1 MLLKHE
7 KESPMNLEGNAAI
20 VTGGGTGVGRQTA
33 LRLAEQ
39 GCSVLVNYSRS
50 REGAEQTAAECEK
63 RGVKALAVRADVS
76 QDVDCCAMVAE
87 AEKAFGRLDVLINN
101 AGFTKFVAHADLD
114 GLDPE
119 DWQKILSINLMGPFL
134 CARAARPLL
143 EAGDGGEIVMT
154 SSVAGLVGM
163 GSSIAYCASKAG
175 LNNLTV
181 TLARALA
188 PKIRVNAIAPG
199 FIDGEWL
206 KEGFGDAYEKIR
218 DSMIEKTPLKRVATP
233 ESVADGILSILM
245 GPDLTTGHVVPHEG
259 GALINL

>member
-1 MLLKHE
+1 MD
-7 KESPMNLEGNAAI
+7 LEGRAAI
-20 VTGGGTGVGRQTA
+20 VTGAGTGVGRETA
-33 LRLAEQ
+33 RKLAEQ
-39 GCSVLVNYSRS
+39 GCHVLVNYSRS
-50 REGAEQTAAECEK
+50 REGAEETAAACEQL
-63 RGVKALAVRADVS
+63 GVKALAVRADVS
-76 QDVDCCAMVAE
+76 VDEDCRAMVAE
-87 AEKAFGRLDVLINN
+87 AEKAFGRLDVLVNN

-114 GLDPE
+114 GLEPA
-119 DWQKILSINLMGPFL
+119 DWQKILGVNLIGPFL

-175 LNNLTV
+175 MNNLTV

-206 KEGFGDAYEKIR
+206 RSGFGDAYEAIR
-218 DSMIEKTPLKRVATP
+218 ANMIERTPLKRVATP
-233 ESVADGILSILM
+233 DSVADGILSILT
-245 GPDLTTGHVVPHEG
+245 GPDLMTGHVIPHEG
-259 GALINL
+259 GALIQL

>member
-1 MLLKHE
+1 
-7 KESPMNLEGNAAI
+7 MNLEGKAAI
-20 VTGGGTGVGRQTA
+20 VTGAGTGVGRQTA

-50 REGAEQTAAECEK
+50 REGAEAAASDCEK
-63 RGVKALAVRADVS
+63 LGVKAIAFQADVS
-76 QDVDCCAMVAE
+76 RDEDCRAMVAE
-87 AEKAFGRLDVLINN
+87 AEKVFGRLDVLVNN
-101 AGFTKFVAHADLD
+101 AGQTKFVPHENLD
-114 GLDPE
+114 GLEPA
-119 DWQKILSINLMGPFL
+119 DWNQILSVNLVGPFL
-134 CARAARPLL
+134 CSRAARPLL
-143 EAGDGGEIVMT
+143 EADEGGEIVMT

-206 KEGFGDAYEKIR
+206 REGFGEAYEPIR
-218 DSMIEKTPLKRVATP
+218 KSMIERTPLKRVATP
-233 ESVADGILSILM
+233 ESVADGILSILT
-245 GPDLTTGHVVPHEG
+245 GPDLLTGHVVPHEG

>member
-1 MLLKHE
+1 
-7 KESPMNLEGNAAI
+7 MNLEGKAAI
-20 VTGGGTGVGRQTA
+20 VTGAGTGVGQQTA
-33 LRLAEQ
+33 IRLAEQ
-39 GCSVLVNYSRS
+39 GCSVLVNYQNS
-50 REGAEQTAAECEK
+50 REGAEQTATECEK

-76 QDVDCCAMVAE
+76 QDKDCRAMVAE
-87 AEKAFGRLDVLINN
+87 AEKAFDRLDVLINN
-101 AGFTKFVAHADLD
+101 AGYTKFVAHDNLD

-119 DWQKILSINLMGPFL
+119 DWQKILNVNLMGPFL
-134 CARAARPLL
+134 CARAARSLL

-199 FIDGEWL
+199 FIDGKWL
-206 KEGFGDAYEKIR
+206 KEGFGEAYENIR
-218 DSMIEKTPLKRVATP
+218 DAMIERTPLRRVATT
-233 ESVADGILSILM
+233 ETVAEGILSILM
-245 GPDLTTGHVVPHEG
+245 GPDLMTGHIIPHEG
-259 GALINL
+259 GALIHL

>member
-1 MLLKHE
+1 
-7 KESPMNLEGNAAI
+7 MNLEGKAAI
-20 VTGGGTGVGRQTA
+20 VTGAGTGVGQQTA
-33 LRLAEQ
+33 IRLAEQ
-39 GCSVLVNYSRS
+39 GCSVLVNYQNS
-50 REGAEQTAAECEK
+50 REGAEQTATECEK

-76 QDVDCCAMVAE
+76 QDKDCRAMVAE
-87 AEKAFGRLDVLINN
+87 AEKAFDRLDVLINN
-101 AGFTKFVAHADLD
+101 AGYTKFVAHDNLD

-119 DWQKILSINLMGPFL
+119 DWQKILNVNLMGPFL
-134 CARAARPLL
+134 CARAARSLL

-199 FIDGEWL
+199 FIDGKWL
-206 KEGFGDAYEKIR
+206 KEGFGEAYENIR
-218 DSMIEKTPLKRVATP
+218 DAMIERTPLRRVATT
-233 ESVADGILSILM
+233 ESVAEGILSILM
-245 GPDLTTGHVVPHEG
+245 GPDLMTGHIIPHEG
-259 GALINL
+259 GALIHL

>member
-1 MLLKHE
+1 ME
-7 KESPMNLEGNAAI
+7 LEGRAAI
-20 VTGGGTGVGRQTA
+20 VTGAGTGVGRETA
-33 LRLAEQ
+33 KKLAEQ
-39 GCSVLVNYSRS
+39 GCHVLLNYSRS
-50 REGAEQTAAECEK
+50 REGAEAAAAECAQ

-76 QDVDCCAMVAE
+76 VDEDCRAMVAE
-87 AEKAFGRLDVLINN
+87 AEKAFGRLDVLVNN

-114 GLDPE
+114 GLEPA
-119 DWQKILSINLMGPFL
+119 DWQKILGINLVGPFL
-134 CARAARPLL
+134 CTRAARRLL
-143 EAGDGGEIVMT
+143 EAGDGGEVVMT

-175 LNNLTV
+175 MNNLTV

-206 KEGFGDAYEKIR
+206 RSGFGDAYENIR
-218 DSMIEKTPLKRVATP
+218 ANMIERTPLKRVATP

-245 GPDLTTGHVVPHEG
+245 GPDMMTGHVVPHEG
-259 GALINL
+259 GALIQL

>member
-1 MLLKHE
+1 ME
-7 KESPMNLEGNAAI
+7 LEGKAAI
-20 VTGGGTGVGRQTA
+20 VTGAGTGVGSQTA
-33 LRLAEQ
+33 IRLARQ

-50 REGAEQTAAECEK
+50 REGAEKTAAECEK
-63 RGVKALAVRADVS
+63 LGVKAIAVRADVAE
-76 QDVDCCAMVAE
+76 DADCRAMVSE
-87 AEKAFGRLDVLINN
+87 AERAFNRLDVLVNN
-101 AGFTKFVAHADLD
+101 AGFTKFVGHADLE
-114 GLDPE
+114 GLDAS
-119 DWQKILSINLMGPFL
+119 DWQKILAINLIGPFQ
-134 CARAARPLL
+134 CTRAARELL
-143 EAGDGGEIVMT
+143 EADGGGEIVMT

-206 KEGFGDAYEKIR
+206 REGFGEAYEKIR
-218 DSMIEKTPLKRVATP
+218 AGMIERTPLRRVATP

-245 GPDLTTGHVVPHEG
+245 GPDLLTGHVVPHEG

>member
-1 MLLKHE
+1 LK
-7 KESPMNLEGNAAI
+7 LEGKAAI
-20 VTGGGTGVGRQTA
+20 VTGAGTGVGYQTA
-33 LRLAEQ
+33 RMLAEQ

-50 REGAEQTAAECEK
+50 RDGAEKAAAECE
-63 RGVKALAVRADVS
+63 RLGVRAIAVRADVS
-76 QDVDCCAMVAE
+76 QDEDCVAMVAE
-87 AEKAFGRLDVLINN
+87 AQKAFGRLDVLVNN
-101 AGFTKFVAHADLD
+101 AGYTKFVQHENLD
-114 GLDPE
+114 GLEPD
-119 DWQKILSINLMGPFL
+119 DWQKILSVNLLGPFL
-134 CARAARPLL
+134 CSRAARSLL
-143 EAGDGGEIVMT
+143 EADDGGEIVMT

-206 KEGFGDAYEKIR
+206 KEGFGDAFEKIR
-218 DSMIEKTPLKRVATP
+218 DSMIERTPLKRVATT
-233 ESVADGILSILM
+233 ESVAAGILSILM
-245 GPDLTTGHVVPHEG
+245 GPDLLTGHVIPHEG

>member
-1 MLLKHE
+1 
-7 KESPMNLEGNAAI
+7 MNLEGKAAI
-20 VTGGGTGVGRQTA
+20 VTGAGTGVGYQTA
-33 LRLAEQ
+33 LLLAEQ

-50 REGAEQTAAECEK
+50 RDGAEAAAAECEK

-76 QDVDCCAMVAE
+76 QDEDCRAMVSD
-87 AEKAFGRLDVLINN
+87 AEKAFGRLDVLVNN
-101 AGFTKFVAHADLD
+101 AGFTKFVSHENLD
-114 GLDPE
+114 GLDSD
-119 DWQKILSINLMGPFL
+119 DWQKILNVNLLGPFL
-134 CARAARPLL
+134 CSRAARPLL
-143 EAGDGGEIVMT
+143 EADGGGEIVMT

-206 KEGFGDAYEKIR
+206 KQGFGDAYENIR
-218 DSMIEKTPLKRVATP
+218 NGMIERTPLKQVATP
-233 ESVADGILSILM
+233 ESVAAGILAILM
-245 GPDLTTGHVVPHEG
+245 GPDLLTGHVVPHEG

>member
-1 MLLKHE
+1 
-7 KESPMNLEGNAAI
+7 MNLEGKAAI
-20 VTGGGTGVGRQTA
+20 VTGAGTGVGQQTA
-33 LRLAEQ
+33 IRLAEQ
-39 GCSVLVNYSRS
+39 GCSVLVNYQNS
-50 REGAEQTAAECEK
+50 REGAEQTATECEK

-76 QDVDCCAMVAE
+76 QDADCRAMVAE

-101 AGFTKFVAHADLD
+101 AGYTKFVAHENLD
-114 GLDPE
+114 GLDPD
-119 DWQKILSINLMGPFL
+119 DWQKILNVNLMGPFL
-134 CARAARPLL
+134 CARAARSLL

-181 TLARALA
+181 TLARVLA

-206 KEGFGDAYEKIR
+206 KEGFGEAYEKIR
-218 DSMIEKTPLKRVATP
+218 DAMIERTPLRRVATTQ
-233 ESVADGILSILM
+233 SVAEGILSILM
-245 GPDLTTGHVVPHEG
+245 GPDLMTGHIIPHEG
-259 GALINL
+259 GSLIHL

>member
-1 MLLKHE
+1 
-7 KESPMNLEGNAAI
+7 MNLEGKAAV
-20 VTGGGTGVGRQTA
+20 VTGGGTGVGHQTA
-33 LRLAEQ
+33 LLLAKQ

-50 REGAEQTAAECEK
+50 RDGAEKAAAECEK
-63 RGVKALAVRADVS
+63 LGVKAIAVRADVS
-76 QDVDCCAMVAE
+76 KDEDCRAMISE
-87 AEKAFGRLDVLINN
+87 AEKAFGQLDVLVNN
-101 AGFTKFVAHADLD
+101 AGYTKFVPHENLD
-114 GLDPE
+114 GLEPE
-119 DWQKILSINLMGPFL
+119 DWQKILSVNLMGPFL
-134 CARAARPLL
+134 CSRAARPLL

-206 KEGFGDAYEKIR
+206 KEGFGDAYENIR
-218 DSMIEKTPLKRVATP
+218 NSMIERTPLKRVATP
-233 ESVADGILSILM
+233 ETVAAGILSILM
-245 GPDLTTGHVVPHEG
+245 GPDLVTGHVVPHEG
-259 GALINL
+259 GALINP

>member
-1 MLLKHE
+1 
-7 KESPMNLEGNAAI
+7 MNLEGTAAI
-20 VTGGGTGVGRQTA
+20 VTGAGTGVGQQTA
-33 LRLAEQ
+33 ILLAEQ

-50 REGAEQTAAECEK
+50 REGAEQTATECEK

-76 QDVDCCAMVAE
+76 QDDDCRAMVAE

-101 AGFTKFVAHADLD
+101 AGYTTFVPHEDLG
-114 GLDPE
+114 GLEPD
-119 DWQKILSINLMGPFL
+119 DWQKIVNVNVMGPFL
-134 CARAARPLL
+134 GSRAARSLL

-218 DSMIEKTPLKRVATP
+218 DSMIERTPLRRVATT
-233 ESVADGILSILM
+233 ESVAEGILSILM
-245 GPDLTTGHVVPHEG
+245 GPDLMTGHVVPHEG
-259 GALINL
+259 GSLINL

>member
-1 MLLKHE
+1 
-7 KESPMNLEGNAAI
+7 MNLEGCAAI
-20 VTGGGTGVGRQTA
+20 VTGAGTGVGRQTA
-33 LRLAEQ
+33 IKLAEQ

-50 REGAEQTAAECEK
+50 REGAEQTAEECEK
-63 RGVKALAVRADVS
+63 RGAKALAFQADVS
-76 QDVDCCAMVAE
+76 QDQECRAMVAN

-101 AGFTKFVAHADLD
+101 AGFTKFVAHSDLD
-114 GLDPE
+114 GLDTS
-119 DWQKILSINLMGPFL
+119 DWQKILNVNLMGPFL
-134 CARAARPLL
+134 CARAARALL
-143 EAGDGGEIVMT
+143 DAGNGGEIVMT

-218 DSMIEKTPLKRVATP
+218 DSMIERTPLKHVATP
-233 ESVADGILSILM
+233 DSVADGILSILT
-245 GPDLTTGHVVPHEG
+245 GPDLMTGHVVPHEG

>member
-1 MLLKHE
+1 
-7 KESPMNLEGNAAI
+7 MNLEGKAAI
-20 VTGGGTGVGRQTA
+20 VTGGGTGVGYQTA
-33 LRLAEQ
+33 LLLAKQ

-50 REGAEQTAAECEK
+50 RDGAEAAAAECEK
-63 RGVKALAVRADVS
+63 LGVKALAVRADVS
-76 QDVDCCAMVAE
+76 QDEDCRAMVAE
-87 AEKAFGRLDVLINN
+87 AEKAFGRLDVLVNN
-101 AGFTKFVAHADLD
+101 AGYTKFVQHENLD
-114 GLDPE
+114 GLEPD
-119 DWQKILSINLMGPFL
+119 DWQKILSINRMGPFL
-134 CARAARPLL
+134 CSRAARPLL
-143 EAGDGGEIVMT
+143 EADDGGEIVMT

-206 KEGFGDAYEKIR
+206 KEGFGDAYENIR
-218 DSMIEKTPLKRVATP
+218 NSMIERTPLKRVATP
-233 ESVADGILSILM
+233 DSVAAGIVSILM
-245 GPDLTTGHVVPHEG
+245 GPDLVTGHVVPHEG

>member
-1 MLLKHE
+1 MDLD
-7 KESPMNLEGNAAI
+7 GRAAI
-20 VTGGGTGVGRQTA
+20 VTGAGTGVGRETA
-33 LRLAEQ
+33 LRLAKQ
-39 GCSVLVNYSRS
+39 GCSVLLNYNRS
-50 REGAEQTAAECEK
+50 REGAEEAAAECEK
-63 RGVKALAVRADVS
+63 QGVKAIAVRADVAE
-76 QDVDCCAMVAE
+76 DADCRAMVAE

-101 AGFTKFVAHADLD
+101 AGYTKFVAHENLD
-114 GLDPE
+114 GLDPA
-119 DWQKILSINLMGPFL
+119 DWQKILGINLMGPFL
-134 CARAARPLL
+134 WTRAARTLL

-154 SSVAGLVGM
+154 SSVAGLAGM

-206 KEGFGDAYEKIR
+206 KAGFGDAYEKIR
-218 DSMIEKTPLKRVATP
+218 DNMIERTPLKRVATP
-233 ESVADGILSILM
+233 ATVADGILAILT

>member
-1 MLLKHE
+1 
-7 KESPMNLEGNAAI
+7 MNLEGKAAI
-20 VTGGGTGVGRQTA
+20 VTGAGTGVGQQTA
-33 LRLAEQ
+33 IRLAEQ
-39 GCSVLVNYSRS
+39 GCSVLVNYQNS
-50 REGAEQTAAECEK
+50 REGAEQTATECEK

-76 QDVDCCAMVAE
+76 QDKDCRAMVAE
-87 AEKAFGRLDVLINN
+87 AEKAFDRLDVLINN
-101 AGFTKFVAHADLD
+101 AGYTKFVAHDNLD

-119 DWQKILSINLMGPFL
+119 DWQKILNVNLMGPFL
-134 CARAARPLL
+134 CARAARSLL

-206 KEGFGDAYEKIR
+206 KEGFGEAYENIR
-218 DSMIEKTPLKRVATP
+218 DAMIERTPLRRVATT
-233 ESVADGILSILM
+233 ESVAEGILSILM
-245 GPDLTTGHVVPHEG
+245 GPDLMTGHIIPHEG
-259 GALINL
+259 GALIHL